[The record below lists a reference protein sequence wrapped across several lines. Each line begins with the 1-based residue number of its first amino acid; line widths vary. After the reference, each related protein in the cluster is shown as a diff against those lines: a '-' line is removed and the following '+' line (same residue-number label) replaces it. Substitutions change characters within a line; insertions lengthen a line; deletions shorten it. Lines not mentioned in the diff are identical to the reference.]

1 MTVLPESM
9 EIQLNQYSVNLT
21 PRGEDPGMERYGFR
35 FDEDPI
41 YDHGI
46 MQTESDL
53 YFN

>member
-9 EIQLNQYSVNLT
+9 EIQLKQYSVNLT
-21 PRGEDPGMERYGFR
+21 PRGEYPGMEHYGFR

-41 YDHGI
+41 YNHGI

-53 YFN
+53 DLN